1 VGAGRGGGVTN
12 IAQALSGLDLIATH
26 THRVDFRE
34 AANLAKETLR
44 ILADSPKRKYR
55 RASVKPATPQGL
67 AVQIASAAAEEP
79 VQVYRKRGG
88 AVCMGRIG
96 ERIPKEAEFIG
107 TYDAGANWRDILADL
122 KA

>member
-1 VGAGRGGGVTN
+1 VTN